1 MNYIERKT
9 DCGVIRGL
17 ETESCLEFRGI
28 RYARAERFEY
38 PEPVSSWD
46 GVYDATEFRE
56 CAYQHR
62 AFDDDAKV
70 NAFYHKE
77 FRKGLEFTYGEDCM
91 FLNIWAPKNADNC
104 PVIIYIHGG
113 SFTGGS
119 GNEGHIRGE
128 HFAENGVIMITFN
141 YRLGPFGFCSHPDVK
156 GENGACGNFGLFDQ
170 TAAIRWVKDN
180 ISAFGGDPDKITLMG
195 QSAGA
200 MSVDIQLSNDL
211 CKDCF
216 SAAIIMSG
224 AGMQRFI
231 SKPSTPDQT
240 IPFWDTVMENAG
252 VSTIKEL
259 KHVDAKELYY
269 AWLNACQTTKFS
281 MRYTFPVYDGVLL
294 RQDKFDIR
302 SIPDIPYILGVT
314 SDDMIPAVLQAITKK
329 WMRYAKK
336 NNTNKCYVYNFTRA
350 LPGDTKGAWHSSD
363 LLYAFSTLSFNWRPF
378 EAIDYT
384 ISEQLLKSLCAFS
397 KNRDPNCEAIPLWE
411 ADFKK
416 PMRFCENTRSTG
428 WDTVKNVHHTV
439 RDAVNN
445 IRNTAFGQRMF

>member
-1 MNYIERKT
+1 MNYVERKT

-28 RYARAERFEY
+28 RYARAERFRY
-38 PEPVSSWD
+38 PEPVTGWE

-77 FRKGLEFTYGEDCM
+77 FRKGLTFTYGEDCL
-91 FLNIWAPKNADNC
+91 FLNIWAPKTTENC

-119 GNEGHIRGE
+119 GNEGHIRGT
-128 HFAENGVIMITFN
+128 HFAENGVILVTFN

-156 GENGACGNFGLFDQ
+156 SENGACGNFGLFDQ

-180 ISAFGGDPDKITLMG
+180 ISAFGGDPDRITLMG

-200 MSVDIQLSNDL
+200 MSVDIHLSNSL

-216 SAAIIMSG
+216 SGAVMMSG
-224 AGMQRFI
+224 AGMQRFAA
-231 SKPSTPDQT
+231 KPLTPEKT
-240 IPFWDTVMENAG
+240 VPFWDVIMANAK
-252 VSTIKEL
+252 VSTMEEL
-259 KHVDAKELYY
+259 RHVDAKVLYY
-269 AWLNACQTTKFS
+269 AWLDACKTVKSS

-294 RQDKFDIR
+294 RQSEFKAK
-302 SIPDIPYILGVT
+302 SIPDIPYVIGMT
-314 SDDMIPAVLQAITKK
+314 SKDMIPAALQVIIKK
-329 WMRYAKK
+329 WAKTALK
-336 NNTNKCYVYNFTRA
+336 NNTNKCYLYNFTRA

-363 LLYAFSTLSFNWRPF
+363 LLYAFDTLDFSWRPF
-378 EAIDYT
+378 EKIDHT
-384 ISEQLLKSLCAFS
+384 ISKQLLNALCAFAQ
-397 KNRDPNCEAIPLWE
+397 NGDPNCEYIPQWN
-411 ADFKK
+411 ADIKK
-416 PMRFCENTRSTG
+416 PMRFCENTRSVK
-428 WDTVKNVHHTV
+428 WDT
-439 RDAVNN
+439 VNN
-445 IRNTAFGQRMF
+445 IRNMATGMGIPV